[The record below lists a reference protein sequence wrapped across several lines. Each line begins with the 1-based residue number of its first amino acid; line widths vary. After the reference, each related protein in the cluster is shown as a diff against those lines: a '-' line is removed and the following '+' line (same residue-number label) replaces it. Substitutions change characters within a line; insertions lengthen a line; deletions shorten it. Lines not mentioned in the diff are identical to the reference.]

1 MGTVYSEGGPDQR
14 RTTGFEILNDVFYKD
29 LSLGLD
35 VMLTD
40 LNYANAEDVYLS
52 AAYSYPLSQNF
63 NLNTSVGASLYNA
76 SRDDQLIQTTES
88 FSFNE
93 TQIGLSKTVA
103 ERIELSLD
111 YVYGGKGCDEMDF
124 DNHIVVGTNFN
135 F

>member
-1 MGTVYSEGGPDQR
+1 M
-14 RTTGFEILNDVFYKD
+14 FYKD
-29 LSLGLD
+29 LSLGLG

-40 LNYANAEDVYLS
+40 VNYANTEDVYLS
-52 AAYSYPLSQNF
+52 AAYSYLLPQNF

-93 TQIGLSKTVA
+93 ARIGLSKTVA
-103 ERIELSLD
+103 KRINLSPD
-111 YVYGGKGCDEMDF
+111 YVYGGKGRDDIDF
-124 DNHIVVGTNFN
+124 DNHIVVGANFN

>member
-1 MGTVYSEGGPDQR
+1 
-14 RTTGFEILNDVFYKD
+14 
-29 LSLGLD
+29 
-35 VMLTD
+35 
-40 LNYANAEDVYLS
+40 
-52 AAYSYPLSQNF
+52 
-63 NLNTSVGASLYNA
+63 LYNA

>member
-1 MGTVYSEGGPDQR
+1 M
-14 RTTGFEILNDVFYKD
+14 FYKD
-29 LSLGLD
+29 LTLGLG
-35 VMLTD
+35 VMLVD
-40 LNYANAEDVYLS
+40 VNYANTQNVYLS
-52 AAYSYPLSQNF
+52 AAYSYPLPQNF
-63 NLNTSVGASLYNA
+63 NLNTSVGAFLYNA

-111 YVYGGKGCDEMDF
+111 YVYGGKGCDDIDF
-124 DNHIVVGTNFN
+124 DNHIVVGANFN